1 MYQINLWANVGLA
14 LYIAYIC
21 KILFEQTMSNIKAL
35 NWRYATKKFDA
46 SKTLSEDK
54 IEVLKKAFNL
64 TATSYGLQPL
74 KMLIISNKELQSEL
88 RNFSFNQQQ
97 VDTASHVL
105 VICIEDK
112 VDEEF
117 ITNYFERVKH
127 VRETPEE
134 IIKPFHEFL
143 VNDFKAKA
151 EEEIHAWA
159 INQAYLAL
167 GTLLTVCAAEEIDAC
182 PMEGF
187 EPQKYDEY
195 LNLHDKNLRSVLV
208 LPVGYRSEDDEFSKF
223 KKVRRP
229 LDEVIIE
236 ID

>member
-1 MYQINLWANVGLA
+1 
-14 LYIAYIC
+14 
-21 KILFEQTMSNIKAL
+21 MSNIKAL
-35 NWRYATKKFDA
+35 NWRYATKKFDD
-46 SKTLSEDK
+46 SRMLSEDK
-54 IEVLKKAFNL
+54 VKVLKQAFNL

-74 KMLIISNKELQSEL
+74 KMLIISNKETQKKL
-88 RNFSFNQQQ
+88 REFSMDQQQ
-97 VDTASHVL
+97 VDTASHVM

-112 VDEEF
+112 VDKEF
-117 ITNYFERVKH
+117 IDNYFKRVKH
-127 VRETPEE
+127 LRETPDEV
-134 IIKPFHEFL
+134 IKPFQNFL
-143 VNDFKAKA
+143 VDDFRKKAV
-151 EEEIHAWA
+151 EEIHAWA

-187 EPQKYDEY
+187 EPEKYDEF

-208 LPVGYRSEDDEFSKF
+208 LPVGYRSQEDMFSKF

>member
-1 MYQINLWANVGLA
+1 
-14 LYIAYIC
+14 
-21 KILFEQTMSNIKAL
+21 MSNIKAL
-35 NWRYATKKFDA
+35 NWRYATKKFDDT
-46 SKTLSEDK
+46 KILSEEK
-54 IEVLKKAFNL
+54 IKVLKQAFNL

-74 KMLIISNKELQSEL
+74 KMLIISNKEIQKKL
-88 RNFSFNQQQ
+88 REFSMNQQQ
-97 VDTASHVL
+97 VDSASHVM

-112 VDEEF
+112 VDEDF
-117 ITNYFERVKH
+117 ITNYFKRVKH

-134 IIKPFHEFL
+134 ILKPFHDFL
-143 VNDFKAKA
+143 IKDFKTKEVA
-151 EEEIHAWA
+151 EIEAWA

-187 EPQKYDEY
+187 EPEKYDEF
-195 LNLHDKNLRSVLV
+195 LDLHAKNLRSVLV
-208 LPVGYRSEDDEFSKF
+208 LPVGYRSEEDMFSTF